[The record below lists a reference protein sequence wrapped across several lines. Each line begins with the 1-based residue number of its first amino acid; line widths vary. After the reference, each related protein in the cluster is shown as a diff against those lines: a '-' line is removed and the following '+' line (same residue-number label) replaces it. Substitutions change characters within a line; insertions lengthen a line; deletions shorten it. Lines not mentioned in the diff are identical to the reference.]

1 MLQIQ
6 VQKLNAWT
14 RSDDGRQTLFLI
26 GFLLSTLGASLTNIA
41 LAYQYLLRPT
51 GVEQYAVLMYGATLS
66 ALVGASY
73 IGSQA
78 DRLGR
83 FDRSLLGINL
93 SNAATSAV
101 LACSP
106 PFAIVVAL
114 VVASTA
120 LSLCNAII
128 VRKLLPEF
136 FLGPILRHV
145 TAWLTEI
152 TAVGAVFGPL
162 LGPLFPMLGISL
174 SAMFAID
181 ALTFTATGIIYWQCF
196 RSSRTSLKPVASP
209 PSPYRGIM
217 VSLRDSA
224 RLFHNKSLRLL
235 IVAYAPFSLG
245 LSSLFFSLALFNK
258 HLAEGSEIAY
268 AVPIVAMFCGRTIAS
283 RYARSRHFSFTY
295 PGFFTLG
302 TTIAFVALLMI
313 ALSKALV
320 VFALLQFV
328 LGAGL
333 SIALFAHAMWLQTEC
348 GKDSLG
354 LANGTLRAIDAGT
367 KLVGIPLVATLAS
380 HELLWVIAVA
390 VGGCFG
396 LSSLSVLKRLGK
408 IGNVIPLK
416 AKSLD

>member
-6 VQKLNAWT
+6 IRKLNAWT
-14 RSDDGRQTLFLI
+14 RSDDGRQTLFLL

-51 GVEQYAVLMYGATLS
+51 GVEQYALLMYGATLA
-66 ALVGASY
+66 ALVGGSY

-93 SNAATSAV
+93 SNAATSAA

-114 VVASTA
+114 VVASTI

-128 VRKLLPEF
+128 VRRLLSGF
-136 FLGPILRHV
+136 FPGRLLRHL

-152 TAVGAVFGPL
+152 TAIGAVFGPL

-181 ALTFTATGIIYWQCF
+181 ALTFAATGIIYWQCF
-196 RSSRTSLKPVASP
+196 RPSQTSIKLAMLPSP
-209 PSPYRGIM
+209 PYRGIM

-224 RLFHNKSLRLL
+224 RLIHNKSLRPL

-283 RYARSRHFSFTY
+283 RYARSRYFSSTY
-295 PGFFTLG
+295 PGFFSLG
-302 TTIAFVALLMI
+302 ATIAFIALLMI
-313 ALSKALV
+313 TLSKAVV

-348 GKDSLG
+348 SEDSLG
-354 LANGTLRAIDAGT
+354 FANGTLRTIDACT
-367 KLVGIPLVATLAS
+367 KLVGIPLVTMLAS
-380 HELLWVIAVA
+380 HGLLWVIAVA

-396 LSSLSVLKRLGK
+396 LSSLAVLTAARQNKECHA
-408 IGNVIPLK
+408 V
-416 AKSLD
+416 KSQES

>member
-6 VQKLNAWT
+6 FHKLNAWSW
-14 RSDDGRQTLFLI
+14 SDNGRQTLFLI

-41 LAYQYLLRPT
+41 LAYQYLLRPA
-51 GVEQYAVLMYGATLS
+51 GVEQYAMLMYGATLT

-73 IGSQA
+73 IGSQV

-93 SNAATSAV
+93 SNAATSAA

-120 LSLCNAII
+120 LSLFNAII

-136 FLGPILRHV
+136 FPGTILRRV

-152 TAVGAVFGPL
+152 AAIGAVFGPL
-162 LGPLFPMLGISL
+162 LGPLFPNFGISL

-181 ALTFTATGIIYWQCF
+181 ALTFSATGIIYWQCF
-196 RSSRTSLKPVASP
+196 RSSRALMNAATSPHR
-209 PSPYRGIM
+209 PYRGIV

-224 RLFHNKSLRLL
+224 RLIHDQSLRPV

-245 LSSLFFSLALFNK
+245 VSSLFFSLALFNK
-258 HLAEGSEIAY
+258 HLAEGSEIAF
-268 AVPIVAMFCGRTIAS
+268 ALPIVAMFCGRTLAS
-283 RYARSRHFSFTY
+283 RYARSRHFSSTY
-295 PGFFTLG
+295 SGFFALG
-302 TTIAFVALLMI
+302 TSIAFVALLMI
-313 ALSKALV
+313 PLSGAIV

-328 LGAGL
+328 LGVGL
-333 SIALFAHAMWLQTEC
+333 SMALFAHAMWLQTEC
-348 GKDSLG
+348 SEDSLG
-354 LANGTLRAIDAGT
+354 FANGTLRTIDACT

-380 HELLWVIAVA
+380 HGLLWAIAVV
-390 VGGCFG
+390 VGSCFG
-396 LSSLSVLKRLGK
+396 LSSLAVLKRVGG
-408 IGNVIPLK
+408 IGDAIPLK
-416 AKSLD
+416 VK